1 MDKISVA
8 KYLLLAVVVIG
19 CSKRV
24 NQAEFVKQVV
34 GPSLSDISHSTKAP
48 VEGKEIDIPAGA
60 LSSGINIPN
69 PIFYVP
75 TPVQGCEGK
84 VFTQRLIGVRGFLE
98 NGKTKFLY
106 KPEALSDRR
115 EKTANI
121 ADVFYRIILLDDS
134 GTKVKS
140 VHSADLMDSS
150 LSNIAGTYMAGGT
163 FFCDSSKN
171 LYLSTK
177 LMKLTELSS
186 GLGHFVARI
195 SDRHLSK
202 FYALEIDTQKNFSTA
217 QLKEKKEISNII
229 PKGQFVDGDKLYG
242 ASFENGA
249 LTVFKMGLPQFSLEQ
264 MKFYRMHN
272 GSRDNIISMV
282 KGLNGNIFA
291 VGTWFHEMKFNLELI
306 KFNDEL
312 DALPDVV
319 TDNQTAGEDQ
329 IVDVIASAQSFSM
342 SFDRLTLGEDL
353 LLAVVVPNAQK
364 TLVSIDQNTGE
375 LDSGFHKTGVEA
387 VPGSTFMMD
396 RFIGN
401 EVVLLAYSKDDKIGL
416 RLVDSKGK
424 VRKVNGE
431 IDSFLVNENPA
442 VLDVVIK
449 EDRKAFVYYKF
460 GNDSNHPKFGVASFE
475 VNP

>member
-1 MDKISVA
+1 
-8 KYLLLAVVVIG
+8 
-19 CSKRV
+19 
-24 NQAEFVKQVV
+24 
-34 GPSLSDISHSTKAP
+34 
-48 VEGKEIDIPAGA
+48 
-60 LSSGINIPN
+60 
-69 PIFYVP
+69 
-75 TPVQGCEGK
+75 
-84 VFTQRLIGVRGFLE
+84 
-98 NGKTKFLY
+98 
-106 KPEALSDRR
+106 
-115 EKTANI
+115 
-121 ADVFYRIILLDDS
+121 
-134 GTKVKS
+134 
-140 VHSADLMDSS
+140 
-150 LSNIAGTYMAGGT
+150 
-163 FFCDSSKN
+163 
-171 LYLSTK
+171 
-177 LMKLTELSS
+177 
-186 GLGHFVARI
+186 
-195 SDRHLSK
+195 
-202 FYALEIDTQKNFSTA
+202 
-217 QLKEKKEISNII
+217 
-229 PKGQFVDGDKLYG
+229 
-242 ASFENGA
+242 
-249 LTVFKMGLPQFSLEQ
+249 
-264 MKFYRMHN
+264 
-272 GSRDNIISMV
+272 
-282 KGLNGNIFA
+282 
-291 VGTWFHEMKFNLELI
+291 
-306 KFNDEL
+306 
-312 DALPDVV
+312 LPDVV